1 MRRINFSNLS
11 TVTILSVMLLAS
23 VLTSCASNPK
33 EIPATKTLEE
43 LKLTAYEYSAKEN
56 YNAAIRYYNEVIA
69 RFGTDTAVL
78 IAARFE
84 IAHIYVKQ
92 KKFKE
97 AEPMLNEILAYYDS
111 ASFYLP
117 SQYKTLAQIDLQK
130 ISDHKNKVNKKKSK

>member
-78 IAARFE
+78 IAARFDL
-84 IAHIYVKQ
+84 ISA
-92 KKFKE
+92 E
-97 AEPMLNEILAYYDS
+97 A
-111 ASFYLP
+111 
-117 SQYKTLAQIDLQK
+117 
-130 ISDHKNKVNKKKSK
+130 